1 MIVNT
6 STNSLKIDVELSD
19 PLNPI
24 VIDGI
29 NHFPVNQIVNL
40 EVTELRLDGV
50 VMNLSDYIIGITIKD
65 PDYISFS
72 NNITATKLG
81 TYTTT
86 IQITEIATFEV
97 YSIILQYEVVNAITI
112 ETADC
117 EEFTVTNYNLFP
129 VNMQVLDA
137 FTDEEIAPLQE
148 VDFESMLVIRF
159 SEVSFYKIIIT
170 YDNITQV
177 YLANT
182 YCKLNQC
189 ISSFITATLCG
200 EGEPCKEC
208 PDSIDLNRVLGLNY
222 ILLAKINSLYGKNNF
237 YSSLENVP
245 ALDDIENVLSKLK
258 SYCERIGCIGQHTS
272 NNLANTHT
280 HKKHGG
286 CGCK

>member
-29 NHFPVNQIVNL
+29 NHFPINQVVNL

-50 VMNLSDYIIGITIKD
+50 IETLDDYAIGITIND
-65 PDYISFS
+65 SDNISFT
-72 NNITATKLG
+72 NNTTATKLG
-81 TYTTT
+81 TYTATVV
-86 IQITEIATFEV
+86 ITNDLTSDE
-97 YSIILQYEVVNAITI
+97 YSIILQFEVVNAITI
-112 ETADC
+112 ETNNC
-117 EEFTVTNYNLFP
+117 EEFTISNYNLFP
-129 VNMQVLDA
+129 VNIQVLDA
-137 FTDEEIAPLQE
+137 FTDEEVAPTQE
-148 VDFESMLVIRF
+148 VDYESMLVIHF
-159 SEVSFYKIIIT
+159 SEVSFYKMIVT
-170 YDNITQV
+170 YDRVTQV

-189 ISSFITATLCG
+189 INSFITATLCG
-200 EGEPCKEC
+200 DGEPCKEC

-258 SYCERIGCIGQHTS
+258 SYCERINCIGQHTS

>member
-29 NHFPVNQIVNL
+29 NHFPINQVVNL

-50 VMNLSDYIIGITIKD
+50 IETLDDYTIAITIKD
-65 PDYISFS
+65 SDNISFT
-72 NNITATKLG
+72 NNTTATKLG
-81 TYTTT
+81 TYTVTVVITNDTT
-86 IQITEIATFEV
+86 LDE
-97 YSIILQYEVVNAITI
+97 YSIILQFEVVNAITI
-112 ETADC
+112 ETNNC
-117 EEFTVTNYNLFP
+117 EEFTISNYNLFP
-129 VNMQVLDA
+129 VNVQVLDA
-137 FTDEEIAPLQE
+137 FTDEEVAPTQE
-148 VDFESMLVIRF
+148 VYYESMLVIRF
-159 SEVSFYKIIIT
+159 SEVSFYKVVVT
-170 YDNITQV
+170 YDEVTQV

-189 ISSFITATLCG
+189 INSFITATLCG
-200 EGEPCKEC
+200 DGELCKEC

-258 SYCERIGCIGQHTS
+258 SYCDRIGCIGQHTS

>member
-29 NHFPVNQIVNL
+29 NHFPINQVVNL

-50 VMNLSDYIIGITIKD
+50 IETLDDYTIGVTIKD
-65 PDYISFS
+65 SDNISFT
-72 NNITATKLG
+72 NNTTATKLG
-81 TYTTT
+81 TYTATVV
-86 IQITEIATFEV
+86 ITNDLTSDE
-97 YSIILQYEVVNAITI
+97 YSIILQFEVVNAITI
-112 ETADC
+112 ETNNC
-117 EEFTVTNYNLFP
+117 EEFTISNYNLFP
-129 VNMQVLDA
+129 VNVQVLDA
-137 FTDEEIAPLQE
+137 FTDEEVAPTQE
-148 VDFESMLVIRF
+148 VDYESMLVIRF
-159 SEVSFYKIIIT
+159 SEVSFYKVIVT
-170 YDNITQV
+170 YDAVTQV

-200 EGEPCKEC
+200 DGEPCKEC

-258 SYCERIGCIGQHTS
+258 SYCERINCIGQHTS

>member
-29 NHFPVNQIVNL
+29 NHFPINQVVNL

-50 VMNLSDYIIGITIKD
+50 IETLDYYTIGITIKD
-65 PDYISFS
+65 SDNISFT
-72 NNITATKLG
+72 NNTTATKLG
-81 TYTTT
+81 TYTATVV
-86 IQITEIATFEV
+86 ITNDLTSDE
-97 YSIILQYEVVNAITI
+97 YSIILQFEVVNAITI
-112 ETADC
+112 ETNNC
-117 EEFTVTNYNLFP
+117 EEFTISNYNLFP
-129 VNMQVLDA
+129 VNIQVLDA
-137 FTDEEIAPLQE
+137 FTDEEVAPTQE
-148 VDFESMLVIRF
+148 VDYESMLVIHF
-159 SEVSFYKIIIT
+159 SEVSFYKMIVT
-170 YDNITQV
+170 YDRVTQV

-189 ISSFITATLCG
+189 INSFITATLCG
-200 EGEPCKEC
+200 DGEPCKEC

-258 SYCERIGCIGQHTS
+258 SYCERINCIGQHTS

>member
-29 NHFPVNQIVNL
+29 NHFPINQVVNL

-50 VMNLSDYIIGITIKD
+50 IETLDDYTIGVTIKD
-65 PDYISFS
+65 SDNISFT
-72 NNITATKLG
+72 NNTTATKLG
-81 TYTTT
+81 TYTATVV
-86 IQITEIATFEV
+86 ITNDLTSDE
-97 YSIILQYEVVNAITI
+97 YSIILQFEVVNAITI
-112 ETADC
+112 ETNNC
-117 EEFTVTNYNLFP
+117 EEFTISNYNLFP
-129 VNMQVLDA
+129 VNIQVLDA
-137 FTDEEIAPLQE
+137 FTDEEVAPTQE
-148 VDFESMLVIRF
+148 VDYESMLVIHF
-159 SEVSFYKIIIT
+159 SEVSFYKMIVT
-170 YDNITQV
+170 YDRVTQV

-189 ISSFITATLCG
+189 INSFITATLCG
-200 EGEPCKEC
+200 DGEPCKEC

-258 SYCERIGCIGQHTS
+258 VYCERINCIGQHTS